1 MREDKVKIKK
11 INSIMFQISAA
22 NVAILIAF
30 IAVMGVVMNS
40 MMTSTNSSISM
51 FSTMMQLTVD
61 EART

>member
-30 IAVMGVVMNS
+30 FLFFRNTGKNKKY
-40 MMTSTNSSISM
+40 
-51 FSTMMQLTVD
+51 
-61 EART
+61 